1 MTDMYNVLAKVR
13 AGEELGPADQQI
25 YAAGQLTILRQLHD
39 ELDAAVAAAYGWP
52 PDLAEE
58 EILLRLVELN
68 RQRAAEEAQ
77 GWVRW
82 LRPEYQAPRAGL
94 APVQETL
101 VEDAGDAGAAA
112 GAPTL
117 PAARAWPETMAAQAA
132 AVRAVLQA
140 AGGPLTAAQV
150 AAAFAGGDKA
160 QLRRVEEL
168 LATLAALGQ
177 AHVEG
182 TMFAGI

>member
-1 MTDMYNVLAKVR
+1 MRPGSSRSCASCTTSWTRRWRRPTAGRRTSTD
-13 AGEELGPADQQI
+13 
-25 YAAGQLTILRQLHD
+25 
-39 ELDAAVAAAYGWP
+39 
-52 PDLAEE
+52 E
-58 EILLRLVELN
+58 EILQRLVDLN

-77 GWVRW
+77 GLIRW

-117 PAARAWPETMAAQAA
+117 PAALAWPDTMAAQAA

-140 AGGPLTAAQV
+140 ASGPVTAAQV

-177 AHVEG
+177 AQVEG
-182 TMFAGI
+182 DVFAVVH